1 MERSEKNKAFLA
13 ALVALCMA
21 LVLSLAA
28 CSPSGDGSAE
38 GGSDTNAATEVGA
51 GSGNIPLDD
60 KLAAKTLIKGASNV
74 FATTDT
80 LTLTDAD
87 SPATISM
94 SDPQFDAFFQEL
106 LAYKDVADLEVSDC
120 SLDVFIMKVD
130 VATAREDSQQSNYR
144 YTIKGA
150 DMTVNGKHITWSKDA
165 GFQED

>member
-1 MERSEKNKAFLA
+1 MERSEKKKALLA
-13 ALVALCMA
+13 ALVALCMV

-28 CSPSGDGSAE
+28 CSLSNDDSANGGSGD
-38 GGSDTNAATEVGA
+38 NAAMEVGA

-94 SDPQFDAFFQEL
+94 TDPQFDAFFKEVL
-106 LAYKDVADLEVSDC
+106 SYKGVADLDVSDC
-120 SLDVFIMKVD
+120 SFDVSIMKVD

-150 DMTVNGKHITWSKDA
+150 DMTINGKHITWSKDA